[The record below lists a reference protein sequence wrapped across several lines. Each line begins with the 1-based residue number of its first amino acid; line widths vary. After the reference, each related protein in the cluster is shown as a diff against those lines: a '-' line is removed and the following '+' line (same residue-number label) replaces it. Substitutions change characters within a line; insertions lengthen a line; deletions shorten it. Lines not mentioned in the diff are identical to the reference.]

1 MNKVLIYADGACSGN
16 PGPGGY
22 GTIVK
27 MDNTIKEYSGGELR
41 TTNNRMELTGVIV
54 GLSSLTEKSEVIV
67 TTDSKYI
74 VDSVTK
80 GWVYKWKRNNWI
92 KSDRKK
98 ALNIDLWEKM
108 LKLLMM
114 HEVTFVWVKGHNGHP
129 ENERCD
135 ELAVMERNKF
145 GRD

>member
-54 GLSSLTEKSEVIV
+54 GLSSLDEKSEVIV

-108 LKLLMM
+108 LELLMM

-145 GRD
+145 